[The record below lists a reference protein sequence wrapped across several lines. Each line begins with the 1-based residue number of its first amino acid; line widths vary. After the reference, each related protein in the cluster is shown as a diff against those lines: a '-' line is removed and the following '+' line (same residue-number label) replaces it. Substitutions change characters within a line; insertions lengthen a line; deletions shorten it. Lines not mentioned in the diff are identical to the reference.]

1 MEVEAQDKLPIPVN
15 VPERKDVIPGIG
27 SKEIGIIGI
36 ASGIDIIFIFFIYGL
51 TSSLPAAMLLGIV
64 MIAIVITL
72 IKRDRFDENFIDKIL
87 IIYKFYI
94 SQKKYYYEFYDMYAC
109 ELKVEEKK

>member
-1 MEVEAQDKLPIPVN
+1 METEKLPVPVN
-15 VPERKDVIPGIG
+15 VPERKDMLPGIG
-27 SKEIGIIGI
+27 SKEIGIIGL
-36 ASGIDIIFIFFIYGL
+36 ASVIDIIFIFFIYGI

-87 IIYKFYI
+87 IIYKFHI
-94 SQKKYYYEFYDMYAC
+94 SQKKYYYEFYDMYAH
-109 ELKVEEKK
+109 ESKSEENE